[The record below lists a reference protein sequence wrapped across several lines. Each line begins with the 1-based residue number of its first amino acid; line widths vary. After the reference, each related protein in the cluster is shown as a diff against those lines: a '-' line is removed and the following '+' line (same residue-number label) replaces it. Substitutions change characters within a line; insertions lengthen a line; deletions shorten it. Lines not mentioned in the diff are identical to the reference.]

1 MNFIK
6 PTQLIKLVV
15 FIIICLTS
23 CDNKNDKQPA
33 LTEPSN
39 SIDES
44 ALIAQGY
51 TKVFDENFTTDLN
64 KWNIWTGGAYNDEL
78 QYYQASN
85 IGINNGILEI
95 KAKKETINGATDPE
109 NTQPKKFEYTSGRI
123 ESNFEIAPTTSKK
136 KVRISA
142 RIKLPVGYGMWPA
155 FWSYGDPW
163 PTHGEIDILEALGQD
178 HHNYII
184 NYYYGTTEG
193 YPITNNDLTAATI
206 PSEKDLTENF
216 HVYEVIWEQ
225 NSLTFLV
232 DGKIINTKLSTQPE
246 NKFIPE
252 FFNKPQHIVLN
263 TAVGGNIFDNFN
275 PSLIQ
280 TGVLYVDW
288 VKVFVSN

>member
-1 MNFIK
+1 MNSIK
-6 PTQLIKLVV
+6 PTQLIKLVA

-23 CDNKNDKQPA
+23 CDNKNDEQPV
-33 LTEPSN
+33 LTEPNN

-44 ALIAQGY
+44 TLIAQGY

-95 KAKKETINGATDPE
+95 KAKKETVTGATDPE

-142 RIKLPVGYGMWPA
+142 RIKLPAGYGMWPA

-178 HHNYII
+178 HHNYI
-184 NYYYGTTEG
+184 
-193 YPITNNDLTAATI
+193 TNNDLTAATI
-206 PSEKDLTENF
+206 PSEKDLTEDF

-225 NSLTFLV
+225 NSLTFLL
-232 DGKIINTKLSTQPE
+232 DGKIVNTKLSIHPE

-263 TAVGGNIFDNFN
+263 TAVGGNIFDVFN